1 MQAGFN
7 ASVRWAAAREGRW
20 ADGDEQASRGVRPL
34 HRGRTLFGQR
44 VSRQIEII
52 EMPNVRALLPILAS
66 SRPGVTARCGF
77 GPGRDRAPSR

>member
-20 ADGDEQASRGVRPL
+20 ADGDEQASRGVRLL

-44 VSRQIEII
+44 VSRQIDA
-52 EMPNVRALLPILAS
+52 NVH
-66 SRPGVTARCGF
+66 
-77 GPGRDRAPSR
+77 GRSVVIAFINKKTPKEGS

>member
-20 ADGDEQASRGVRPL
+20 ADGDEQASRGVRLL

-44 VSRQIEII
+44 VSPARS
-52 EMPNVRALLPILAS
+52 MAPNVALLPILA
-66 SRPGVTARCGF
+66 
-77 GPGRDRAPSR
+77 AP